1 MRELASRLDVGVKP
15 FLYSINLFREVEG
28 SSPESR
34 GIKGCFFKTY
44 WTASERGQLPNKIF
58 EPA

>member
-28 SSPESR
+28 SGPEGR

-44 WTASERGQLPNKIF
+44 WTVSEWSQPLNKNI
-58 EPA
+58 